1 MNFIY
6 EDSSPWPSD
15 ADGEGYSLSSAEINP
30 SGSPGDF
37 SYWTL
42 SVIKDGTP
50 FADNV
55 KVEEEP
61 PVTGNAG
68 SLTVYP
74 NPTTGP
80 VTVLLDTEETV
91 SSMDLTIFS
100 TSGKL
105 IRHES
110 IGNPGLTD
118 LSSGG
123 LPAGV
128 YILKVST
135 LKYSKRIAVILTR

>member
-1 MNFIY
+1 
-6 EDSSPWPSD
+6 
-15 ADGEGYSLSSAEINP
+15 
-30 SGSPGDF
+30 
-37 SYWTL
+37 
-42 SVIKDGTP
+42 
-50 FADNV
+50 
-55 KVEEEP
+55 
-61 PVTGNAG
+61 
-68 SLTVYP
+68 
-74 NPTTGP
+74 
-80 VTVLLDTEETV
+80 V

-100 TSGKL
+100 SSGKL